1 MKQILDLVEHIF
13 EMNAQLIKYLN
24 HLPPKVYELHFPIVM
39 KIIEENIANAENL
52 LTELK

>member
-1 MKQILDLVEHIF
+1 MKQNLDLVESIL
-13 EMNAQLIKYLN
+13 ESNTKLIEYLKV
-24 HLPPKVYELHFPIVM
+24 LTPKDCEIHFPIVM